1 MMSKRAPAAEGEGRT
16 TLPDPGRDPELEQIR
31 RAVKGIRFGEVRVI
45 IQDGIVV
52 QIERIE
58 KQRLR

>member
-1 MMSKRAPAAEGEGRT
+1 MMSKEAPSTEGEGRA
-16 TLPDPGRDPELEQIR
+16 TLPDVARDTELEQIR
-31 RAVKGIRFGEVRVI
+31 KAVKGIRFGEVRVI